1 MLPKQSMPINLV
13 ISRRWWQEDAVSCT
27 REDSRR
33 RFTLSSKQSLPFLPK
48 IRLLLC
54 ISRLWASSLASESEA
69 TVNRKDITLRAI
81 AVAVESVLPLASLAQ
96 KPLATRG
103 SGAEGRARSKHIFA
117 RWSVGLE
124 YRGRLGRLRMM
135 EDCQVPQLIHG
146 GRTIE
151 WMAGEVNSQTRWPE
165 DTRGWRLRHRDKQ
178 R

>member
-1 MLPKQSMPINLV
+1 MLSKQSMPINLV
-13 ISRRWWQEDAVSCT
+13 ISRRWWQEDAVSYT

-33 RFTLSSKQSLPFLPK
+33 RFTFSSKQSLPFLPK

-54 ISRLWASSLASESEA
+54 ISRLWASNLASESEA

-117 RWSVGLE
+117 RWGVGLE
-124 YRGRLGRLRMM
+124 SRGRLWET
-135 EDCQVPQLIHG
+135 EDEGGLPG
-146 GRTIE
+146 TTTDPRGRTIE
-151 WMAGEVNSQTRWPE
+151 WIAGEGNSQTRWPE

-178 R
+178 H